1 MTFRTLALLLLL
13 MSACA
18 VPRTQTDFS
27 LSRQGGSGDDFQFV
41 SSTDLRVSGLVSEGL
56 GFAAI
61 GRLYNA
67 EARLR
72 QALYLEPNNDRIA
85 FNLAVVL
92 NQAGQSQE
100 ALEILR
106 RLVAKEPRNPT
117 YLQALADALAI
128 VGEHE
133 EARAK
138 LKEVFVMFKEANN
151 LPRAALIARSI
162 SNLAF
167 GFGNEQEAL
176 CYSYEAF
183 TLTPL
188 APQVSAH
195 IRLLVALNLFDEAKS
210 FAQSQGALALEPAAL
225 HALAM
230 AKYATGDF
238 RGAVE
243 SEESALGRVAQA
255 PGLGMEMNAAWVIMK
270 QQVPDTADTKSETES
285 DERRLEL
292 QEGVVQFAD
301 RAPYEIVMWP
311 TALRRELVK
320 SAAQWK
326 QES

>member
-1 MTFRTLALLLLL
+1 MKFRAFALLLLL

-18 VPRTQTDFS
+18 VPRTYTDFS
-27 LSRQGGSGDDFQFV
+27 LSRQSVNGEGPEFI

-72 QALYLEPNNDRIA
+72 QALYLEPHNDRIA
-85 FNLAVVL
+85 FNLAAIL

-106 RLVAKEPRNPT
+106 RLVAKEPRNPN
-117 YLQALADALAI
+117 YLQALADAVAI
-128 VGEHE
+128 EGDHE
-133 EARAK
+133 EAKAK
-138 LKEVFVMFKEANN
+138 LKEVFVIFKEAHN

-162 SNLAF
+162 SNIAF

-188 APQVSAH
+188 ASQVSAH
-195 IRLLVALNLFDEAKS
+195 LRLLVALNLFEEAKS

-243 SEESALGRVAQA
+243 TEENALGRVAQA
-255 PGLGMEMNAAWVIMK
+255 PGLGQEMNAAWLIMK
-270 QQVPDTADTKSETES
+270 QQVPDTGEISSES

-292 QEGVVQFAD
+292 QEGAVQFAEG
-301 RAPYEIVMWP
+301 APYEIVMWP

-320 SAAQWK
+320 SVNQWK
-326 QES
+326 LES

>member
-1 MTFRTLALLLLL
+1 MKFRALAPLLFL

-18 VPRTQTDFS
+18 VPRAHTDFS
-27 LSRQGGSGDDFQFV
+27 LSRQGGSGEEYQFV

-56 GFAAI
+56 GFANI

-67 EARLR
+67 EGRLR

-85 FNLAVVL
+85 FNLAVIL

-106 RLVAKEPRNPT
+106 RLVAKEPRNPA
-117 YLQALADALAI
+117 YLQALADAVAI
-128 VGEHE
+128 EGDHE
-133 EARAK
+133 EAKAK
-138 LKEVFVMFKEANN
+138 LKDVFVIFKEANN

-162 SNLAF
+162 SNIAF
-167 GFGNEQEAL
+167 GFGNEPEAL
-176 CYSYEAF
+176 CYSFEAV
-183 TLTPL
+183 TLTPI
-188 APQVSAH
+188 ASQVSAH
-195 IRLLVALNLFDEAKS
+195 LRLLVALNLFEQAKS
-210 FAQSQGALALEPAAL
+210 FAQSQGALAMEPAAL

-243 SEESALGRVAQA
+243 TEESALGRVAQA
-255 PGLGMEMNAAWVIMK
+255 PGLGQEMNAAWLIMRQK
-270 QQVPDTADTKSETES
+270 VPDTAETPQES

-292 QEGVVQFAD
+292 QDGAVQFVE
-301 RAPYEIVMWP
+301 RAPYELVMWP

-320 SAAQWK
+320 SVNQWK
-326 QES
+326 QDS